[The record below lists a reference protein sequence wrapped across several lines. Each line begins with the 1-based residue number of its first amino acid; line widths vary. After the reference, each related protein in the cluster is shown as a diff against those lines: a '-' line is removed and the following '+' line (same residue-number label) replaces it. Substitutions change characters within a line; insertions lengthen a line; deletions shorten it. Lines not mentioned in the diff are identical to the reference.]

1 MPSVHTEWNKQEVN
15 ELVSGRAWL
24 DRWHDIYLV
33 ACFPSAWLSPRGQ
46 FETFNLVSK
55 PSPEPGGWTIHDGF
69 RRAADTVYFRLH
81 VTISVDARAWKN
93 HAQRYLCGPSDPWS
107 SPRAGAGNSLMLIY
121 ISCARYSR
129 FDWAGWRLMKDPCV
143 VFLDAYLCFPTLVY
157 TCDSS
162 SLCYIYP
169 PFCLKVSNTASR
181 IPYREA
187 SSHKTYLHYSEFCV
201 FFFFFFCPV
210 QRKWVRTLGFL
221 IMRKPRFTFCTSSFD
236 CVACALNP
244 ASFGFFN

>member
-1 MPSVHTEWNKQEVN
+1 MIMLILLECSSAFLCKLSVKVLLFSLFFLQKKDSYFPFLVPSVHTEWNKQEVN

-69 RRAADTVYFRLH
+69 RRTADTVYFRLH
-81 VTISVDARAWKN
+81 ATISVDARAWKN

-107 SPRAGAGNSLMLIY
+107 SPRPGAGNSVMLIY

-129 FDWAGWRLMKDPCV
+129 FDWAGWRLMKDPCA
-143 VFLDAYLCFPTLVY
+143 VFLDAYLWFPTLVY

-169 PFCLKVSNTASR
+169 PKQHCF
-181 IPYREA
+181 
-187 SSHKTYLHYSEFCV
+187 
-201 FFFFFFCPV
+201 
-210 QRKWVRTLGFL
+210 
-221 IMRKPRFTFCTSSFD
+221 
-236 CVACALNP
+236 
-244 ASFGFFN
+244 